1 MRQILTIILVSCCLS
16 AGAQGTLSFGS
27 LKEVFAYADAHSVTF
42 KNASQQVLM
51 AKYQTLAA
59 RLDKWKLKGDANL
72 TSTDN
77 TKLPVNFIPAEI
89 FGGPSGT
96 YRQVTFGQ
104 QYVTGVNFAPQIDI
118 LNPYSIAKVKI
129 ARASEQLTN
138 VTNLL
143 DKKNLYESVA
153 GAYYNILSYQWQIEV
168 TRHSLL
174 NADTLTQ
181 IMEQKQVQG
190 IARQQD
196 VNNAKANQFAISD
209 KLNQLEMNLAEQY
222 NNLKLL
228 CDIDHQTQVAISEPS
243 DEMLVM
249 VPDPFNRDRGG
260 NLAWMQARYQLDYQ
274 EADLRANKLWFLPTL
289 TLFSSVGW
297 QQNTNNHPFDNS
309 RWIGSNYVGLKLSVP
324 IFPDVTKV
332 AAVRY
337 DRINVAMAKN
347 NLAHAALQDSLNFGQ
362 LSTDYYHAY
371 KSAGYA
377 SQIAALKEDSYYK
390 NLNIYK
396 EGILSATDLF
406 TAFNDWLN
414 SSLNEKAQ
422 RANALYSDS
431 KIMIN
436 KIVK

>member
-16 AGAQGTLSFGS
+16 AGAQGTLSFGA
-27 LKEVFAYADAHSVTF
+27 LRDVFAYADAHSVTF
-42 KNASQQVLM
+42 KNATQQMLM

-118 LNPYSIAKVKI
+118 LNPFAMAQLRT
-129 ARASEQLTN
+129 ARASEQVTN
-138 VTNLL
+138 ATNLL
-143 DKKNLYESVA
+143 NRKTLYESVA
-153 GAYYNILSYQWQIEV
+153 AAYYNILSYQWQIRV
-168 TRHSLL
+168 TKNSLD
-174 NADTLTQ
+174 NADTLTL
-181 IMEQKQVQG
+181 IMSNKQQEG

-196 VNNAKANQFAISD
+196 VNNAKANQLSIQD
-209 KLNQLEMNLAEQY
+209 KLQQLEVNLEQQY

-228 CDIDHQTQVAISEPS
+228 CDIDVNTTVTIGEAADLGAFDAGLTATGYLARLQSE
-243 DEMLVM
+243 
-249 VPDPFNRDRGG
+249 
-260 NLAWMQARYQLDYQ
+260 WQLKYE
-274 EADLRANKLWFLPTL
+274 EADLRANKRWFLPTI
-289 TLFSSVGW
+289 TLFSSIGW
-297 QQNTNNHPFDNS
+297 QQYTNDHPFDNN
-309 RWIGSNYVGLKLSVP
+309 RWIGSNYIGLKLSLP
-324 IFPDVTKV
+324 IFPDVGKV

-337 DRINVAMAKN
+337 DRINVAVAKHN
-347 NLAHAALQDSLNFGQ
+347 FAHAALQDSLNNKTLQ
-362 LSTDYYHAY
+362 LDYQKAF
-371 KSAGYA
+371 KSARLAGE
-377 SQIAALKEDSYYK
+377 IAALKEDSYYK

-414 SSLNEKAQ
+414 NSLNAVAQ
-422 RANALYSDS
+422 QANSDYAKS

-436 KIVK
+436 NIVK